1 MYGSLRPPCARVVAG
16 YGGGGMLLYVGGKF
30 LVANCSV
37 AVTSSVFVT
46 NVASSAAP
54 LFGTGG
60 GVFINVAG
68 ADMESTSLVL
78 SNVTAL
84 HNSAQGKARLGP
96 GAWGAYSLQLTV
108 GVGTAGEH
116 PAKTPACVYVC

>member
-1 MYGSLRPPCARVVAG
+1 VVAG

-37 AVTSSVFVT
+37 AVTSSIFVT

-68 ADMESTSLVL
+68 ADMENTSLVL

-84 HNSAQGKARLGP
+84 HNSAQGEARLGP
-96 GAWGAYSLQLTV
+96 GVHPRVNLQLVSDTWV
-108 GVGTAGEH
+108 TGPGVHTR
-116 PAKTPACVYVC
+116 CS